1 MASLVSSSFTLPSTK
16 VENLSSISQKHYF
29 LHSFLPKKTQNA
41 KSPMKVKC
49 AAVGNG
55 LFTQTTQ
62 EVRRIVPENPQNLP
76 TVKIVYVVLEAQYQ
90 SSLSA
95 AVRTLNSNGRY
106 ASYEVVGY
114 LVEELRD
121 NNAYKTFC
129 EDLKDANV
137 FIGSLIFVEELAL
150 KVKAAVEKERDRM
163 DAVLVFPSM
172 PEVMRLNKLGTFSMA
187 QLGQSQSPFFQL
199 FKKKKSSSAGFAD
212 QMLKLVRTLPKVL
225 KYLPSDKAQDARL
238 YILSLQF
245 WLGGSPDNLVNF
257 VKMISGSYIPALKGT
272 KIEYSDPVL
281 FLDNGIWHP
290 LAPRM
295 YDDVKEYLNW
305 YGTRRDAN
313 EKLKSPNAPVV
324 GLILQRSHIV
334 TGDESHY
341 VAVIMELE
349 AKGAKV
355 IPIFAGGLDFS
366 GPVEKYLINPITK
379 KPFVHSVVS
388 LTGFAL
394 VGGPARQDHPRAI
407 EALMKLDVPYIV
419 ALPLVFQTT
428 EEWLNSTLGLHPIQ
442 VALQVALPELDGKSH
457 ALHKRVEQLCTRAIR
472 WGELKRKSKVEKR
485 VAITVFSFPPDKGNV
500 GTAAYLNVFSSIF
513 SVLKG
518 LQSDGYNVEG
528 LPETSEALIEDILHD
543 KEAQFSSPN
552 LNIAYKMGV
561 REYQKLTP
569 YATAL
574 EENWGKAPGNLNS
587 DGENLLVYGKQYGNI
602 FIGVQ
607 PTFGYEGDPMRL
619 LFSKSA
625 SPHHGFAAYYS
636 FVEKIFKADAVLH
649 FGTHGSLEF
658 MPGKQV
664 GMSDA
669 CYPDSLIGNIPN
681 VYYYAANNPS
691 EATIA
696 KRRSYANT
704 ISYLTPPAENAG
716 LYKGLKQL
724 SELIS
729 SYQSLKDTG
738 RGQQIVSSI
747 VSTARQCNLD
757 KDVDLPEEG
766 VEISAKERDL
776 VVGKVYSKIM
786 EIESR
791 LLPCGLHV
799 IGEPPSAME
808 AVATLVNIAALD
820 RPEEGITSLPS
831 ILAETVGR
839 QIEDVYRG
847 SDKGILK
854 DVELLQNIT
863 EASRGAVTAFVQRS
877 TNSKGQV
884 VEVAD
889 KLSSILGFGLNE
901 PWIQYL
907 SNTKFYRADREKLRV
922 CFEFLGNCL
931 KLVVADNELGS
942 LKQALEGKYVEPG
955 PGGDPIRNPKVLPT
969 GKNIHALDP
978 QAIPTT
984 AALQSAKIVV
994 DRLLERQKADNG
1006 GNYPETVAL
1015 VLWGTDNIKTYG
1027 ESLAQ
1032 VMWMVGVRPVSD
1044 SLGRVNRVEV
1054 VSLEE
1059 LGRPRV
1065 DVVVNCSGVFR
1076 DLFINQM
1083 NLLDRAVK
1091 MVAELDEP
1099 EEQNFVRKHALE
1111 QAQALGVDVREAA
1124 TRIFSNASGSYSS
1137 NVNLAVENSSW
1148 NDEKQLQDMY
1158 LSRKSFAFD
1167 SDAPGVGMT
1176 EKRKVF
1182 EMALSTAE
1190 ATFQNL
1196 DSSEISLTDVSHY
1209 FDSDPTN
1216 LVQNLRKDGK
1226 KPNAYIADTT
1236 TANAQVRTL
1245 SETVRLDARTKLL
1258 NPKWYEGMLSSGY
1271 EGVREIEKRLT
1282 NTVGW
1287 SATSGQVDNWVY
1299 EEANTT
1305 FIQDEEMLNKLM
1317 STNPNSFRKLIQTFL
1332 EANGRGYW
1340 DTSIDNIEKLKQLYS
1355 EVEDKI
1361 EGVDR

>member
-1 MASLVSSSFTLPSTK
+1 M
-16 VENLSSISQKHYF
+16 
-29 LHSFLPKKTQNA
+29 
-41 KSPMKVKC
+41 
-49 AAVGNG
+49 
-55 LFTQTTQ
+55 
-62 EVRRIVPENPQNLP
+62 
-76 TVKIVYVVLEAQYQ
+76 
-90 SSLSA
+90 
-95 AVRTLNSNGRY
+95 
-106 ASYEVVGY
+106 
-114 LVEELRD
+114 
-121 NNAYKTFC
+121 
-129 EDLKDANV
+129 
-137 FIGSLIFVEELAL
+137 
-150 KVKAAVEKERDRM
+150 
-163 DAVLVFPSM
+163 
-172 PEVMRLNKLGTFSMA
+172 
-187 QLGQSQSPFFQL
+187 
-199 FKKKKSSSAGFAD
+199 
-212 QMLKLVRTLPKVL
+212 
-225 KYLPSDKAQDARL
+225 
-238 YILSLQF
+238 
-245 WLGGSPDNLVNF
+245 
-257 VKMISGSYIPALKGT
+257 
-272 KIEYSDPVL
+272 
-281 FLDNGIWHP
+281 
-290 LAPRM
+290 
-295 YDDVKEYLNW
+295 
-305 YGTRRDAN
+305 
-313 EKLKSPNAPVV
+313 
-324 GLILQRSHIV
+324 
-334 TGDESHY
+334 
-341 VAVIMELE
+341 
-349 AKGAKV
+349 
-355 IPIFAGGLDFS
+355 
-366 GPVEKYLINPITK
+366 
-379 KPFVHSVVS
+379 PFVHAVVS

-394 VGGPARQDHPRAI
+394 VGGPARQDHPKAI
-407 EALMKLDVPYIV
+407 EALRKLDVPYIV

-428 EEWLNSTLGLHPIQ
+428 EEWLVSSLGLHPIQ
-442 VALQVALPELDGKSH
+442 VALQVALPELDGGLEPIVFSGRDGRTGKSH

-472 WGELKRKSKVEKR
+472 WAELKRKSKEEKKI
-485 VAITVFSFPPDKGNV
+485 AITVFSFPPDKGNV
-500 GTAAYLNVFSSIF
+500 GTAAYLNVFASIY
-513 SVLKG
+513 SVIKDLKK
-518 LQSDGYNVEG
+518 DGYNVDG
-528 LPETSEALIEDILHD
+528 LPETAEALIEDVIHD
-543 KEAQFSSPN
+543 KEAKFSSPN
-552 LNIAYKMGV
+552 LNIAYKMNM
-561 REYQKLTP
+561 REYQQLTP
-569 YATAL
+569 YAKAL
-574 EENWGKAPGNLNS
+574 EDSWGKPPGNLNS
-587 DGENLLVYGKQYGNI
+587 DGENLLVYGKQYGNV

-664 GMSDA
+664 GMSDV

-681 VYYYAANNPS
+681 IYYYAANNPS

-738 RGQQIVSSI
+738 RGEQIINSI
-747 VSTARQCNLD
+747 ISTAKQCNLD
-757 KDVDLPEEG
+757 KDVSLPDEG
-766 VEISAKERDL
+766 TELSSDERDL
-776 VVGKVYSKIM
+776 VVGNIYRKIM

-808 AVATLVNIAALD
+808 AVATLVNIASLE
-820 RPEEGITSLPS
+820 REEEGIRSLPA
-831 ILAETVGR
+831 ILAESINR
-839 QIEDVYRG
+839 NIQDIYRG
-847 SDKGILK
+847 SDKGILE
-854 DVELLQNIT
+854 DVELLRQIT
-863 EASRGAVTAFVQRS
+863 EASRGAISAFVDRT
-877 TNSKGQV
+877 TNKRGQV
-884 VEVAD
+884 VDVAE
-889 KLSSILGFGLNE
+889 KLGTMLGFGLME
-901 PWIQYL
+901 PWVQYL
-907 SNTKFYRADREKLRV
+907 YKTRFLNVDKEQLRTL
-922 CFEFLGNCL
+922 FTYLGECL

-942 LKQALEGKYVEPG
+942 LKQALEGSYVEPG

-984 AALQSAKIVV
+984 AAMESAKIVV
-994 DRLLERQKADNG
+994 DRLIERQKADNG
-1006 GNYPETVAL
+1006 GKYPETVAL

-1032 VMWMVGVRPVSD
+1032 VLWMVGVRPVAD
-1044 SLGRVNRVEV
+1044 TFGRVNKVEP

-1059 LGRPRV
+1059 LGRPRI

-1091 MVAELDEP
+1091 LVAELDEP
-1099 EEQNFVRKHALE
+1099 EDMNYVRKHAAE
-1111 QAQALGVDVREAA
+1111 QAKELGVSIREAA
-1124 TRIFSNASGSYSS
+1124 TRVFSNASGSYSS

-1167 SDAPGVGMT
+1167 SDAPGIGMV

-1245 SETVRLDARTKLL
+1245 AETVRLDARTKLL
-1258 NPKWYEGMLSSGY
+1258 NPKWYEGMLSTGY

-1299 EEANTT
+1299 EEANST
-1305 FIQDEEMLNKLM
+1305 FVQDEEMLKRLM
-1317 STNPNSFRKLIQTFL
+1317 NTNPNSFRKLVQTFL

-1340 DTSIDNIEKLKQLYS
+1340 QTSEENLERLRQLYS
-1355 EVEDKI
+1355 DVEDRI
-1361 EGVDR
+1361 EGIER

>member
-1 MASLVSSSFTLPSTK
+1 MSSLVSTPFTHPSSARIEL
-16 VENLSSISQKHYF
+16 LSSASQRHHIF
-29 LHSFLPKKTQNA
+29 LHSFLPRSSSSGSSSRSVRNGRT
-41 KSPMKVKC
+41 VRC
-49 AAVGNG
+49 AVLGNG
-55 LFTQTTQ
+55 LFTQTNPD
-62 EVRRIVPENPQNLP
+62 VRRIVPPDADRSLP
-76 TVKIVYVVLEAQYQ
+76 RVKVVYVVLEAQYQ

-95 AVRTLNSNGRY
+95 AVRALNAERRY
-106 ASYEVVGY
+106 ASFEVVGY

-121 NNAYKTFC
+121 ESTYRTFC
-129 EDLKDANV
+129 EDLADANV

-150 KVKAAVEKERDRM
+150 KIKAAVEKERDRM

-172 PEVMRLNKLGTFSMA
+172 PEVMRLNKLGSFSMS
-187 QLGQSQSPFFQL
+187 QLGQSKSPFFQL
-199 FKKKKSSSAGFAD
+199 FKRKKQSAGFAES
-212 QMLKLVRTLPKVL
+212 MLKLVRTLPKVL

-245 WLGGSPDNLVNF
+245 WLGGSPDNLRNF
-257 VKMISGSYIPALKGT
+257 LKMIAGSYVPALRGA
-272 KIEYSDPVL
+272 KIDYADPVL
-281 FLDNGIWHP
+281 FLDSGIWHP
-290 LAPRM
+290 LAPCM
-295 YDDVKEYLNW
+295 YGDVKEYLNW
-305 YGTRRDAN
+305 YGTRRDAD
-313 EKLKSPNAPVV
+313 ERLKDPNAPVV
-324 GLILQRSHIV
+324 GLVLQRSHIV
-334 TGDESHY
+334 TGDDGHY

-349 AKGAKV
+349 ARGAKV

-366 GPVEKYLINPITK
+366 GPAERYLIDPVTG
-379 KPFVHSVVS
+379 KPFVHAVVS

-407 EALMKLDVPYIV
+407 EALSKLDVPYIV

-442 VALQVALPELDGKSH
+442 VALQVALPELDGGMEPIVFSGRDPRTGKSH

-472 WGELKRKSKVEKR
+472 WAELKRKSKEEKKL
-485 VAITVFSFPPDKGNV
+485 AITVFSFPPDKGNV

-513 SVLKG
+513 SVLRDLKK
-518 LQSDGYNVEG
+518 DGYNVEG
-528 LPETSEALIEDILHD
+528 LPDTPEALIEDVIHD
-543 KEAQFSSPN
+543 KEAKFSSPN
-552 LNIAYKMGV
+552 LNIAHKMSV
-561 REYQKLTP
+561 REYQQLTP
-569 YATAL
+569 YASLL
-574 EENWGKAPGNLNS
+574 EENWGKPPGNLNS
-587 DGENLLVYGKQYGNI
+587 DGQHLLVYGKQYGNI

-664 GMSDA
+664 GMSD
-669 CYPDSLIGNIPN
+669 LL
-681 VYYYAANNPS
+681 
-691 EATIA
+691 
-696 KRRSYANT
+696 NT
-704 ISYLTPPAENAG
+704 AGENAG

-724 SELIS
+724 AELIS

-738 RGQQIVSSI
+738 RGPQIVSSI
-747 VSTARQCNLD
+747 ISTAKQCNLD
-757 KDVDLPEEG
+757 KDVSLPEEG
-766 VEISAKERDL
+766 EELSPEERDL

-799 IGEPPSAME
+799 IGEPPTAME

-820 RPEEGITSLPS
+820 RPEDGIYSLPG

-839 QIEDVYRG
+839 NIEDVYRG
-847 SDKGILK
+847 SDKGILA
-854 DVELLQNIT
+854 DVELLRQIT
-863 EASRGAVTAFVQRS
+863 EASRGAIFTFVDRT
-877 TNSKGQV
+877 TNKRGQV
-884 VEVAD
+884 VDVAE
-889 KLSSILGFGLNE
+889 KLTSMLGFGLSE
-901 PWIQYL
+901 PWVQYL
-907 SNTKFYRADREKLRV
+907 SKTKFLRADREKLRTL
-922 CFEFLGNCL
+922 FEFLGECL
-931 KLVVADNELGS
+931 KLVVADNELAS
-942 LKQALEGKYVEPG
+942 LKLALKGSYVEPG

-978 QAIPTT
+978 QAIPT
-984 AALQSAKIVV
+984 AAAMQSAKVVV
-994 DRLLERQKADNG
+994 DRLIERQKADNG
-1006 GNYPETVAL
+1006 GKYPETVAL

-1032 VMWMVGVRPVSD
+1032 VLWMIGVRPIAD
-1044 SLGRVNRVEV
+1044 TFGRVNRVET

-1059 LGRPRV
+1059 LGRPRI

-1099 EEQNFVRKHALE
+1099 VEQNYVRKHTLQ
-1111 QAQALGVDVREAA
+1111 QAQELGMLVREAA
-1124 TRIFSNASGSYSS
+1124 TRVFSNASGSYSS

-1167 SDAPGVGMT
+1167 SDAPGAGMM

-1182 EMALSTAE
+1182 EMALATAD

-1216 LVQNLRKDGK
+1216 LVQSLRKDGR
-1226 KPNAYIADTT
+1226 KPSAYIADTT

-1245 SETVRLDARTKLL
+1245 AETVRLDARTKLL
-1258 NPKWYEGMLSSGY
+1258 NPKWYEGMMSSGY

-1305 FIQDEEMLNKLM
+1305 FIEDEQMRKRLM
-1317 STNPNSFRKLIQTFL
+1317 QTNPNSFRKLVQTFL
-1332 EANGRGYW
+1332 EASGRGYW
-1340 DTSIDNIEKLKQLYS
+1340 ETSEENLERLRQLYS

-1361 EGVDR
+1361 EGIER